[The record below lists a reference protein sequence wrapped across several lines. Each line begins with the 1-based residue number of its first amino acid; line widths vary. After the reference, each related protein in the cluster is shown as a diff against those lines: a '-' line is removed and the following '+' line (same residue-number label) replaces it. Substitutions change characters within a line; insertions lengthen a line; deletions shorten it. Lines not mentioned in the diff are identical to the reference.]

1 MLRVVLYLVALLVCA
16 QGFAKAFI
24 HPGILLDKPQLDYVK
39 HKINANKEPWLS
51 RYLVMKNH
59 ALAALDHQ
67 PNAKWDGLNC
77 GGSDGAGKNDRC
89 RHEINDARAAYTQAL
104 LWYYSED
111 TRYAENAI
119 QILNAWSND
128 FTGQH
133 GGYNQA
139 LQAAW
144 ALAVWTRAAEIIRYS
159 YPWPKRQVVQFENMI
174 RDRYLADI
182 DEHNTDCYF
191 GNWQAVITEAK
202 ISAAV
207 FLEDSELFESAIIR
221 YQTYFPLYFYLE
233 KDGQLPF
240 ALNKCQYAS
249 KQARL
254 KTYWNIQSKY
264 TPLVSG
270 HTQETCRDLE
280 HTAYGIAGYVNTAQT
295 AHIQQ
300 RDLFV
305 QSQERFITALEFQA
319 SLDQPDS
326 QLDLVCGK
334 SVERKGG
341 LTGTLLIAYQH
352 YTKAHNIA
360 MPNVKFWMDHNIELR
375 PEGYFHYL
383 WESLTHQR

>member
-1 MLRVVLYLVALLVCA
+1 MLRVVLYLLALLVCP
-16 QGFAKAFI
+16 QGFSKAFI
-24 HPGILLDKPQLDYVK
+24 HPGILLDKSQLDYVK
-39 HKINANKEPWLS
+39 HKIKANKEPWLS

-119 QILNAWSND
+119 QILNAWSDD

-207 FLEDSELFESAIIR
+207 FLEDSKLFESAIIR

-240 ALNKCQYAS
+240 ALNKCRYAA

-300 RDLFV
+300 IDLFV
-305 QSQERFITALEFQA
+305 QSQERFVTALEFQA

-341 LTGTLLIAYQH
+341 LTGTLLIAYEH
-352 YTKAHNIA
+352 YTKDHNIA

>member
-1 MLRVVLYLVALLVCA
+1 MLRVVLYLLALLVCP
-16 QGFAKAFI
+16 QSFAKAFI
-24 HPGILLDKPQLDYVK
+24 HPGILLDKSQLDYVK
-39 HKINANKEPWLS
+39 HKIKANKEPWLS

-119 QILNAWSND
+119 QILNAWSDD

-159 YPWPKRQVVQFENMI
+159 YPWPNRQVVQFENMI

-182 DEHNTDCYF
+182 DEYNTDCYF

-240 ALNKCQYAS
+240 ALNKCQYAA

-341 LTGTLLIAYQH
+341 LTGTLLIAYEH
-352 YTKAHNIA
+352 YSKNHNIA

>member
-1 MLRVVLYLVALLVCA
+1 MLRVVLYILAFLVCP

-24 HPGILLDKPQLDYVK
+24 HPGILLDKSQLDYVK
-39 HKINANKEPWLS
+39 HKIKANKEPWLS

-59 ALAALDHQ
+59 ALAALNHQ

-77 GGSDGAGKNDRC
+77 GGPDGAGKHDRC

-119 QILNAWSND
+119 QILNAWSDN
-128 FTGQH
+128 FIGQH

-159 YPWPKRQVVQFENMI
+159 YPWPKRQIIQFENMI
-174 RDRYLADI
+174 RSRYLADI

-207 FLEDSELFESAIIR
+207 FLEDSELFESAITR

-233 KDGQLPF
+233 KDGQLPL
-240 ALNKCQYAS
+240 ALNKCQYAT

-295 AHIQQ
+295 AYIQQ

-326 QLDLVCGK
+326 QLNLVCGK

-341 LTGTLLIAYQH
+341 LTGTLLIAYEH
-352 YTKAHNIA
+352 YSKDHNIK